1 MGIIEKI
8 VEYTRLCKEYSG
20 LPLSAESPEA
30 YEPIEKRRK
39 EIKQRIGKLRK
50 EMGMDHE
57 KNEN

>member
-20 LPLSAESPEA
+20 LPLSAENPEA

-50 EMGMDHE
+50 EIGME
-57 KNEN
+57 